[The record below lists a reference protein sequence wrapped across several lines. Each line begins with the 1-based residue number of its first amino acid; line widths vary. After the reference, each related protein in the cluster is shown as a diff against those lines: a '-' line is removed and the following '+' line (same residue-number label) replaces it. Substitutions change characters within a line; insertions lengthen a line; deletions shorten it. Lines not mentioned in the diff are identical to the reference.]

1 MSLYVIRLNI
11 SYIIILYVIRLNI
24 SLNDKWVVERLKFG
38 SYCMINCGKTDNDI
52 FPEFLVFHCLISGW
66 PHIWSWRVYLFLFQL
81 IALGFPCVFY
91 NTPQKFLFWGMLFTI
106 EIELILPKCANITRT
121 LQEEMLF

>member
-1 MSLYVIRLNI
+1 MTFSQNFWFFIVWFQADL
-11 SYIIILYVIRLNI
+11 
-24 SLNDKWVVERLKFG
+24 
-38 SYCMINCGKTDNDI
+38 I
-52 FPEFLVFHCLISGW
+52 FEAEGCIV
-66 PHIWSWRVYLFLFQL
+66 FLFQL